1 MTTAPVPPLTDPT
14 VRIPAPIPAQI
25 PAPISGPLPQQ
36 PRRVV
41 DAGRLWSGGLATALV
56 AALAGLVGALVVRVV
71 TGLVPATHALGT
83 STFGTAGVVVLCTLA
98 ATAALVATGI
108 AHLLLLSTPR
118 PLEYL
123 GWIVGLGTA
132 TAVVLPFV
140 TTASLGGAL
149 ALAAVHLV
157 IGLAVAT
164 LTGNAAAASMRVAA
178 RAREV

>member
-1 MTTAPVPPLTDPT
+1 MTTAPVSPLTDPT
-14 VRIPAPIPAQI
+14 VRIPAQLPAR
-25 PAPISGPLPQQ
+25 PA
-36 PRRVV
+36 V
-41 DAGRLWSGGLATALV
+41 DAGRLWAGGLATALV
-56 AALAGLVGALVVRVV
+56 AALAGLVGALVVRVL
-71 TGLVPATHALGT
+71 TGFVPAAHAIGT
-83 STFGTAGVVVLCTLA
+83 GIFGTTGVILLCTLA
-98 ATAALVATGI
+98 ATAALVATGV

-132 TAVVLPFV
+132 AAVVLPFV
-140 TTASLGGAL
+140 TTASLGAAL

-164 LTGNAAAASMRVAA
+164 LTGNAAAASLRVAA

>member
-1 MTTAPVPPLTDPT
+1 MTAPHGFAATDAT
-14 VRIPAPIPAQI
+14 VRVPTPLRPARA
-25 PAPISGPLPQQ
+25 AA
-36 PRRVV
+36 
-41 DAGRLWSGGLATALV
+41 DAGRLWSGGLATAVV

-71 TGLVPATHALGT
+71 VGFVPAAHIIATG
-83 STFGTAGVVVLCTLA
+83 TFGTAGLVLLCTLA
-98 ATAALVATGI
+98 AAAALVATGV
-108 AHLLLLSTPR
+108 AHLLLLTTPR

-132 TAVVLPFV
+132 VAVVLPFV
-140 TTASLGGAL
+140 TSVSLGAAL

-164 LTGNAAAASMRVAA
+164 LTGSAAAASMRIAA

>member
-1 MTTAPVPPLTDPT
+1 MTAPYGFAVTPETVPDSVRAT
-14 VRIPAPIPAQI
+14 VRIPA
-25 PAPISGPLPQQ
+25 AP
-36 PRRVV
+36 RTAA
-41 DAGRLWSGGLATALV
+41 DAGRLWSGGLATAVV
-56 AALAGLVGALVVRVV
+56 ATLAGLVGALVVRVV
-71 TGLVPATHALGT
+71 AGFVPATHAIATG
-83 STFGTAGVVVLCTLA
+83 TFGTAGLVLLCTLA
-98 ATAALVATGI
+98 ATAALAATGI

-140 TTASLGGAL
+140 TTASLGAAL

-164 LTGNAAAASMRVAA
+164 LTGSAAAASMRVAA
-178 RAREV
+178 RAR

>member
-1 MTTAPVPPLTDPT
+1 MTAPYGFAVTPETVDPT
-14 VRIPAPIPAQI
+14 VRFPSPRPARPA
-25 PAPISGPLPQQ
+25 A
-36 PRRVV
+36 
-41 DAGRLWSGGLATALV
+41 DAGRLWSGGLATAVV

-71 TGLVPATHALGT
+71 AGFVPAAHALVTG
-83 STFGTAGVVVLCTLA
+83 TFGTAGIVLLCTLA
-98 ATAALVATGI
+98 ATAALAATGV

-132 TAVVLPFV
+132 VAVVLPFV
-140 TTASLGGAL
+140 ATSSLGAAL

-164 LTGNAAAASMRVAA
+164 LTGSAAAASMRVAA